1 MRQYTVYVCETC
13 GCEFTS
19 REKEIEH
26 EAAHLGL
33 TVRELEAYRALKS
46 LASIMGCAV
55 SRNKNEKTEKKFDDA
70 ISALLKFEKEHRIKT
85 K

>member
-13 GCEFTS
+13 GCEFKS
-19 REKEIEH
+19 REEETEH

-33 TVRELEAYRALKS
+33 TVRELEEYRALKS
-46 LASIMGCAV
+46 MASIMGCAV

-70 ISALLKFEKEHRIKT
+70 ISALLEFEKKHGIKT

>member
-13 GCEFTS
+13 GCEFKS
-19 REKEIEH
+19 REEAIQH

-33 TVRELEAYRALKS
+33 SAREFSQYMALKS
-46 LASIMGCAV
+46 LASIMGRAV

-70 ISALLKFEKEHRIKT
+70 ISALLEFEKKHGIKT

>member
-13 GCEFTS
+13 GCEFKS
-19 REKEIEH
+19 REEEREH

-33 TVRELEAYRALKS
+33 TVRELEEYRALKS
-46 LASIMGCAV
+46 MAFIMGRVV

-70 ISALLKFEKEHRIKT
+70 ISALLEFEKKHGIKT